1 MFAVLF
7 EVHPYT
13 AQWDAYLGYA
23 KMLRPD
29 LEAIDGFVDNIR
41 YRSLTRPGWILSL
54 SSWRNEKA
62 LVRWRTLVRHHEVQ
76 VKGRSEVLADY
87 HLRVGQVTTDSHVPE
102 GHRLEEQRLDVTEV
116 GKGTAVTLTNP
127 QRQYQDGP
135 LDETDAC
142 ELAQRF
148 GLATDAEGLISWDIF
163 DAVQQPGNPILV
175 QSWSRLRARCGI
187 PCMTGDMIAA
197 PNDSHRARL
206 RHDRSARKPAILSRG
221 HPSGGS
227 PDFASPRRDD
237 WHTPGL
243 SSPLS

>member
-1 MFAVLF
+1 VFAVLF

-13 AQWDAYLGYA
+13 KQWDAYLGYA

-102 GHRLEEQRLDVTEV
+102 GYRLEEQRLDVTEV
-116 GKGTAVTLTNP
+116 GSGTAVTLTNP
-127 QRQYQDGP
+127 QRRYQDDP

-142 ELAQRF
+142 DLAQRF

-175 QSWSRLRARCGI
+175 QSWTDSERA
-187 PCMTGDMIAA
+187 AA
-197 PNDSHRARL
+197 SLYDG
-206 RHDRSARKPAILSRG
+206 RHDLRRRTIRIVRDYGMTDRRESPQYYPEVTRPAG
-221 HPSGGS
+221 
-227 PDFASPRRDD
+227 A
-237 WHTPGL
+237 
-243 SSPLS
+243 

>member
-13 AQWDAYLGYA
+13 EQWDAYLGYA

-76 VKGRSEVLADY
+76 VKGRSEVLANY

-116 GKGTAVTLTNP
+116 GRGTAVTLTNP

-163 DAVQQPGNPILV
+163 DAVQQPGNPILA
-175 QSWSRLRARCGI
+175 QSWADSERA
-187 PCMTGDMIAA
+187 AA
-197 PNDSHRARL
+197 SL
-206 RHDRSARKPAILSRG
+206 YGGRHDLRGRTIRIVRDYGMIDRRESPQYYPEVTHPA
-221 HPSGGS
+221 GS
-227 PDFASPRRDD
+227 
-237 WHTPGL
+237 
-243 SSPLS
+243 

>member
-13 AQWDAYLGYA
+13 EQWDAYLGYA

-163 DAVQQPGNPILV
+163 DAVQQPGNPILA
-175 QSWSRLRARCGI
+175 QSWADSERA
-187 PCMTGDMIAA
+187 AA
-197 PNDSHRARL
+197 SL
-206 RHDRSARKPAILSRG
+206 YGGRHDLRRRTIRIVRDYGMIDRRESPQYYPEVTRPA
-221 HPSGGS
+221 GS
-227 PDFASPRRDD
+227 
-237 WHTPGL
+237 
-243 SSPLS
+243 

>member
-1 MFAVLF
+1 VFAVLF

-13 AQWDAYLGYA
+13 EQWDAYLGYA

-29 LEAIDGFVDNIR
+29 LEAINGFVDNIR

-163 DAVQQPGNPILV
+163 DAVQQPGNPILA
-175 QSWSRLRARCGI
+175 QSWADSERA
-187 PCMTGDMIAA
+187 AA
-197 PNDSHRARL
+197 SL
-206 RHDRSARKPAILSRG
+206 YGGRHDLRRRTIRIVRDYGMIDRRESPQYYPEVTRPA
-221 HPSGGS
+221 GS
-227 PDFASPRRDD
+227 
-237 WHTPGL
+237 
-243 SSPLS
+243 

>member
-13 AQWDAYLGYA
+13 EQWDAYLGYA

-116 GKGTAVTLTNP
+116 GEGTAVTLTSP
-127 QRQYQDGP
+127 QRRYQDEP
-135 LDETDAC
+135 LDETGAC

-163 DAVQQPGNPILV
+163 DAVQQPGNPILA
-175 QSWSRLRARCGI
+175 QSWADSERA
-187 PCMTGDMIAA
+187 AA
-197 PNDSHRARL
+197 SL
-206 RHDRSARKPAILSRG
+206 YGGRHDLRRRTIRIVRDYGLIDRRESPQYYPEVTRPA
-221 HPSGGS
+221 GS
-227 PDFASPRRDD
+227 
-237 WHTPGL
+237 
-243 SSPLS
+243 

>member
-1 MFAVLF
+1 VFAVLF

-13 AQWDAYLGYA
+13 EQWDAYLGYA

-163 DAVQQPGNPILV
+163 DAVQQPGNPILA
-175 QSWSRLRARCGI
+175 QSWADSERAAASLYAGQHDLRRRTIRIVRDYG
-187 PCMTGDMIAA
+187 MI
-197 PNDSHRARL
+197 
-206 RHDRSARKPAILSRG
+206 DRRESPQYYPEVTRPA
-221 HPSGGS
+221 GS
-227 PDFASPRRDD
+227 
-237 WHTPGL
+237 
-243 SSPLS
+243 

>member
-1 MFAVLF
+1 VFAVLF

-13 AQWDAYLGYA
+13 EQWDAYLGYA

-163 DAVQQPGNPILV
+163 DAVQQPGNPILA
-175 QSWSRLRARCGI
+175 QSWADSERA
-187 PCMTGDMIAA
+187 AA
-197 PNDSHRARL
+197 SL
-206 RHDRSARKPAILSRG
+206 YGGRHDLRRRTIRIVRDYGMIDRRESPQYYPEVTRPA
-221 HPSGGS
+221 GS
-227 PDFASPRRDD
+227 
-237 WHTPGL
+237 
-243 SSPLS
+243 

>member
-1 MFAVLF
+1 VFAVLF

-13 AQWDAYLGYA
+13 EQWDAYLGYA

-62 LVRWRTLVRHHEVQ
+62 LVRWRTLVRHHGVQ

-116 GKGTAVTLTNP
+116 GEGTAVTLTSP
-127 QRQYQDGP
+127 QRRYQDEP
-135 LDETDAC
+135 LDETGAC

-148 GLATDAEGLISWDIF
+148 GLATNAEGLISWDIF
-163 DAVQQPGNPILV
+163 DAVQEPGNPILA
-175 QSWSRLRARCGI
+175 QSWADSERA
-187 PCMTGDMIAA
+187 AA
-197 PNDSHRARL
+197 SL
-206 RHDRSARKPAILSRG
+206 YGGRHDLRRRTIRIVRDYGLIDRRESPQYYPEVTRPA
-221 HPSGGS
+221 GS
-227 PDFASPRRDD
+227 
-237 WHTPGL
+237 
-243 SSPLS
+243 

>member
-13 AQWDAYLGYA
+13 EQWDAYLGYA

-102 GHRLEEQRLDVTEV
+102 GYRLEEQRLDVTEV

-127 QRQYQDGP
+127 QRRYQDGP

-175 QSWSRLRARCGI
+175 QSWADSERA
-187 PCMTGDMIAA
+187 AA
-197 PNDSHRARL
+197 SL
-206 RHDRSARKPAILSRG
+206 YGGRHDLRRRTIRIVRDYGMIDRRESPQYYPEVTRPAG
-221 HPSGGS
+221 
-227 PDFASPRRDD
+227 A
-237 WHTPGL
+237 
-243 SSPLS
+243 

>member
-1 MFAVLF
+1 VFAVLF

-13 AQWDAYLGYA
+13 EEWDAYLGYA

-41 YRSLTRPGWILSL
+41 YRSLARPGWILSL

-87 HLRVGQVTTDSHVPE
+87 HLRVGQVTIDSHVPE

-127 QRQYQDGP
+127 QRQYQHGP

-163 DAVQQPGNPILV
+163 DAVQQPGNPILA
-175 QSWSRLRARCGI
+175 QSWADSERA
-187 PCMTGDMIAA
+187 AA
-197 PNDSHRARL
+197 SL
-206 RHDRSARKPAILSRG
+206 Y
-221 HPSGGS
+221 GG
-227 PDFASPRRDD
+227 RDD
-237 WHTPGL
+237 LRRRTIRIVRDYGMIDRRE
-243 SSPLS
+243 SPQYYPEVTRPAGS